1 MSPLFL
7 IASAL
12 IVSMNIFYQECS
24 PGWESLESRPVPGGF
39 SDTKFGIFI
48 RWGVYSVPA
57 CGLFPVN
64 QYGIL
69 LNGEIL

>member
-1 MSPLFL
+1 MSRLLL
-7 IASAL
+7 IAFAL
-12 IVSMNIFYQECS
+12 IVSIHIFCQEYS
-24 PGWESLESRPVPGGF
+24 PGWESLESRPVPGWI

-64 QYGIL
+64 QY
-69 LNGEIL
+69 